1 MAATA
6 KIIPDIYKDEGN
18 VAATIQMGNSP
29 KYGKKIFLNIFNK
42 WIIHLFICP

>member
-6 KIIPDIYKDEGN
+6 NIIPDIYKDEGN

-29 KYGKKIFLNIFNK
+29 KYGKKMFLEYFE
-42 WIIHLFICP
+42 